1 MTIESK
7 DLKEILETLV
17 AEQMGTVATP
27 VPVANNIQVALDMDG
42 VLADFQTGTE
52 TNNKNVLK
60 AKASYEKLLAIFPQ
74 FANMPEDDIR
84 KQLAGAQND
93 PGLKAL
99 KKAFNYYRD
108 QKFVSA
114 GQPGFFLNLP
124 LMPDAQQ
131 LVSGVTKLIGKKPFI
146 LTAPVDG
153 DSARCEQE
161 KRQWIEKHFAGQTAN
176 FVCTQEKEK
185 YANSN
190 TVLIDD
196 RTKYTSRFTS
206 SGGVSILFKNA
217 NQALVD
223 LQNIIKSRS
232 Q

>member
-1 MTIESK
+1 MTIETK
-7 DLKEILETLV
+7 ELKEILETLV
-17 AEQMGTVATP
+17 AEQMGNLETP
-27 VPVANNIQVALDMDG
+27 VSVANNIQVALDMDG

-52 TNNKNVLK
+52 TNNQNVLK
-60 AKASYEKLLAIFPQ
+60 AKTSYEKLLTNFPQ

-84 KQLAGAQND
+84 KQLSGAQND

-124 LMPDAQQ
+124 LMPGAQE
-131 LVSGVTKLIGKKPFI
+131 LVSGVTRLIGKKPFV

-161 KRQWIEKHFAGQTAN
+161 KRQWIEKHFPGQMAN

-190 TVLIDD
+190 TILIDD
-196 RTKYTSRFTS
+196 RTKYTSKFTAN
-206 SGGVSILFKNA
+206 GGIAILYKDA